1 MSFNDDSANAR
12 RFHGRREPWE
22 NDVRWPNG
30 ASLALS
36 FVLNIE
42 EGAELSVADGDEAN
56 ESVHAVTHRIDGH
69 PDYCLATHFEY
80 GARSGYCALL
90 ARRGAVLMTVTMLQQ
105 AALGRRGLTQKI
117 PSRQPRRC
125 PPAKRQTT
133 RGPFPCLPARPSAS
147 DHCCRPNAQYGTCG
161 P

>member
-80 GARSGYCALL
+80 GARICHAHPSLSEA
-90 ARRGAVLMTVTMLQQ
+90 TKE
-105 AALGRRGLTQKI
+105 AAL
-117 PSRQPRRC
+117 
-125 PPAKRQTT
+125 AVDKRTLN
-133 RGPFPCLPARPSAS
+133 F
-147 DHCCRPNAQYGTCG
+147 
-161 P
+161 